1 MKFSVFGFQFSAES
15 VTNCCVHALKTKN
28 LKLKTNRGLTM
39 IESAI
44 WISIL
49 SVTLISLMT
58 SILYFYRT
66 NKYAIQQSSA
76 VSSAQSGIER
86 MVRTIREASYSSQGA
101 FPIVSIGQNDFIFY
115 ADVDTDPLI
124 EKIHYYISGTN
135 LIQGT
140 TDATGDPPV
149 YTTAEI
155 ASAIS
160 DYVRN
165 LSEGV
170 VTFRY
175 YDTDG
180 AEITN
185 YAQRANVRFVRVNV
199 VVNVDQNKLPNQLN
213 LSSSAALRNLK

>member
-1 MKFSVFGFQFSAES
+1 MKFSVFSFQFSAES

-135 LIQGT
+135 LMQGI

>member
-1 MKFSVFGFQFSAES
+1 MKFSGFSFQFSAES

-165 LSEGV
+165 LSAGV